1 MENEFFH
8 LMRFAIEKL
17 VYICFIFLKGYLTY
31 QINAKIEIVVEV
43 VGDMIGLL
51 TEMNFHLIFRL
62 VVCSIGTANFGEY
75 ILTKIA
81 KFNDF
86 GKVFFFSL
94 IVNLLQ
100 F

>member
-17 VYICFIFLKGYLTY
+17 DFFLKIVSACEPY

-43 VGDMIGLL
+43 VGDVIGLL
-51 TEMNFHLIFRL
+51 TEMNFHLIFWL